1 MNITA
6 HLTDR
11 LAESE
16 HNRAIVI
23 RDCSRLRSLLR
34 RLYDVQNGSPL
45 PKYREAWLEVMR
57 EIEDEL
63 GIEEIQQ

>member
-6 HLTDR
+6 NLTDR

-16 HNRAIVI
+16 RKHRAVI
-23 RDCSRLRSLLR
+23 MDCVRLRDLLR
-34 RLYDVQNGSPL
+34 RLYDLQNGSPL